1 MSDSRKSMGLGTNTG
16 ELSGEHGGDG
26 MAKHWRVRPAS
37 ADDLIAL
44 RGLDGADLAPP
55 ALADTVWVAEPAAGA
70 DSSAPG
76 AAGPALATVRLRHQI
91 GQPVPRAWFR
101 LGWAVHA
108 SAELG
113 LYRRQRTLLL
123 GHDLT
128 GASELTGLG
137 LHPLLPAAQALPAW
151 TVLVQ
156 AALLALHASA
166 SGQPPERLTDDL
178 HGHPLDR
185 ARVPC
190 IVELPGLRDAQGLAP
205 VWQGLGRHFHAQD
218 LDAARRQHGPDWAH
232 HLASLLPRHVL
243 YASLLPAATQAALGQ
258 VLAAAQP
265 LAQALAQ
272 LGFEP
277 RGHIG
282 ITDGGTVLERWQPA

>member
-1 MSDSRKSMGLGTNTG
+1 MSSTSMGTG
-16 ELSGEHGGDG
+16 GGERIHGGIPDG
-26 MAKHWRVRPAS
+26 IPEGKAGHWRARPAS
-37 ADDLIAL
+37 AEDLPAL

-55 ALADTVWVAEPAAGA
+55 ALADTVWVAEPAEGV

-76 AAGPALATVRLRHQI
+76 AAGPALATLRLRHQI

-166 SGQPPERLTDDL
+166 AGQPPDRLATDP
-178 HGHPLDR
+178 HGHPLDS

-258 VLAAAQP
+258 MLAAAQP